1 MENYLITASK
11 DGVDIDFETE
21 LQSTT
26 KPNYYDVY
34 ELCADHGCPLF
45 YVSKLDNDGQVI
57 EGVEW

>member
-11 DGVDIDFETE
+11 DGVDIEFETE

-34 ELCADHGCPLF
+34 ERADHGCPLF
-45 YVSKLDNDGQVI
+45 FVSKLGDEGNVI
-57 EGVEW
+57 DQVEW

>member
-45 YVSKLDNDGQVI
+45 YVSQLDDEGNVI
-57 EGVEW
+57 DQVEW